1 MVEDLRVC
9 ISLTALSRYARLL
22 SCMINR
28 GSCVIDRAWWRVSTD
43 AIVWSNLPARPPKT
57 TMASTWEKIMMK
69 QKTHSLRNECY
80 FWFMW
85 CYDWKYRNTFL
96 FLPRYPVKKWSS
108 KERLWKWCYLFFP
121 FSISDS
127 KTQQWAAL
135 FPKGACFFIT
145 IP

>member
-1 MVEDLRVC
+1 MVEGLRVC

-43 AIVWSNLPARPPKT
+43 AIVWSNLPARPPNT
-57 TMASTWEKIMMK
+57 TMASTWEKRMMK
-69 QKTHSLRNECY
+69 QKTLEKWIQLLIYVMQWLKIQEHI
-80 FWFMW
+80 FIFH
-85 CYDWKYRNTFL
+85 
-96 FLPRYPVKKWSS
+96 PVILLKNDPQKKG
-108 KERLWKWCYLFFP
+108 WKWCCLFLP
-121 FSISDS
+121 FSISDL